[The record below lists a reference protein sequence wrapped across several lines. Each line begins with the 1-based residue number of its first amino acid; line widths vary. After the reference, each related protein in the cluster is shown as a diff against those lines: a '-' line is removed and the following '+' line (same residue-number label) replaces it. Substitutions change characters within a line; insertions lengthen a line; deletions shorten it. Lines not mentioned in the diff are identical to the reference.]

1 MSDAQRGFLSMLGA
15 CTIWGLSPI
24 YYKALTHVPAGELL
38 AHRSFWSLAVFA
50 AVLAIQGRMGA
61 LKTAMGSG
69 KAVVILIIAALMIS
83 INWGLFIVSVQI
95 GRVTET
101 SMGYYMFPLVAVAI
115 GVVFLREK
123 LSLWQWLAVG
133 LATIAVVQLAYG
145 VGAPPWISLILAVT
159 FALYGLIKKNL
170 SIGPVVSVT
179 AEVVLIAPFAIGW
192 LAWIHAQGQG
202 QFGQDATTTALLAFS
217 GVMTAFPL
225 ILFSYAAQRVNMST
239 LGLMQ
244 YLNPTLQFFCAVVVF
259 GEALSQQHLIAFV
272 LIWTALAIY
281 SISSF
286 RQESARRKSAMTS
299 SADGAD

>member
-1 MSDAQRGFLSMLGA
+1 MSDAQRGFLAMLGA
-15 CTIWGLSPI
+15 CSIWGLSPI

-50 AVLAIQGRMGA
+50 GVLAIQGRLGA
-61 LKTAMGSG
+61 LKTAMGSRR
-69 KAVVILIIAALMIS
+69 AVVILVIAALMIS

-123 LSLWQWLAVG
+123 LTLWQWLAVA

-145 VGAPPWISLILAVT
+145 LGAPPWISLILAVT

-170 SIGPVVSVT
+170 STGPVVSVT

-259 GEALSQQHLIAFV
+259 GEALSQHHLIAFV

-281 SISSF
+281 SIASF
-286 RQESARRKSAMTS
+286 KKDKT
-299 SADGAD
+299 

>member
-1 MSDAQRGFLSMLGA
+1 MSDAQRGFLAMLGA
-15 CTIWGLSPI
+15 CSIWGLSPI

-50 AVLAIQGRMGA
+50 GVLAIQGRLGA
-61 LKTAMGSG
+61 LKTAMGSR

-123 LSLWQWLAVG
+123 LTLWQWLAVG

-145 VGAPPWISLILAVT
+145 LGAPPWISLILAVT

-170 SIGPVVSVT
+170 STGPVVSVT

-202 QFGQDATTTALLAFS
+202 QFGQDTTTSALLAFS

-244 YLNPTLQFFCAVVVF
+244 YLNPTLQFFCAVAVF

-286 RQESARRKSAMTS
+286 RQESARRKSAITS
-299 SADGAD
+299 PADGAD

>member
-1 MSDAQRGFLSMLGA
+1 MSDAQRGFLAMLGA
-15 CTIWGLSPI
+15 CSIWGLSPI

-50 AVLAIQGRMGA
+50 GVLAIQGRLGA
-61 LKTAMGSG
+61 LKTAMGSRR
-69 KAVVILIIAALMIS
+69 AVVILIIAALMIS

-115 GVVFLREK
+115 GVMFLREK
-123 LSLWQWLAVG
+123 LTLWQWLAVA
-133 LATIAVVQLAYG
+133 LATIAVVQLAVG
-145 VGAPPWISLILAVT
+145 LGAPPWISLILAVT
-159 FALYGLIKKNL
+159 FALYGVIKKNL
-170 SIGPVVSVT
+170 STGPVVSVT

-259 GEALSQQHLIAFV
+259 GEALSHQHLIAFV

-286 RQESARRKSAMTS
+286 RQDKT
-299 SADGAD
+299 